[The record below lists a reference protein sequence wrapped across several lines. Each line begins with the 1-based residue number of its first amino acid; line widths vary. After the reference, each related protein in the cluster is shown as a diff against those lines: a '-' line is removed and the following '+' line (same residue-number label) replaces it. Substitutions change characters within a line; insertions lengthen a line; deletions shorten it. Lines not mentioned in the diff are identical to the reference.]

1 MPILMRMAVKKIKI
15 LHIVHSLEIGGLENG
30 LVNLINRLD
39 PERYEHAI
47 CCVAT
52 SGPMAQRLRRAVP
65 IHELGKGNGGRAYL
79 LPLRLAGVVR
89 RVAPDIVHTR
99 NWGAIDGVIG
109 ARLAGVRRVVHGE
122 HGRGADDPCGTN
134 RRRQQLRRLL
144 APAIR
149 RFVTVSADLSQ
160 WLTSEVGVPEHK
172 VTHIINGVD
181 ADRFRPLEE
190 KFSRRRELE
199 LPTDMPLVGIVGR
212 LNAVKDHA
220 TLLKAFATVPEAAI
234 LVVVGDGPLA
244 GELRQLSTE
253 LGIFEKVLFLGGR
266 NDVEQILPCLD
277 LFVLSSIA
285 EGISNTIL
293 EAMACGLPVIASN
306 VGGNPELV
314 ADGVSGSLFPAGEV
328 RTLSQL
334 MTTYLDDA
342 ALRNAHGEAARG
354 RVEEEFSLDAMV
366 DKYDQL
372 YQFVFSH

>member
-52 SGPMAQRLRRAVP
+52 SGPMAQRLRRPVP

-212 LNAVKDHA
+212 LDAVKDHA

-314 ADGVSGSLFPAGEV
+314 ADGVTGSLFAAGEV
-328 RTLSQL
+328 QALSQL
-334 MTTYLDDA
+334 MTRYLEDTS
-342 ALRNAHGEAARG
+342 LRQKHGLAARQ
-354 RVEEEFSLDAMV
+354 RIEVEFSLDAMV